1 MMQIKKYLVL
11 LLSLSLLA
19 APSTAAAAI
28 AFDSGEGTEPITV
41 TSPYTQSTH
50 TASGSNRILFVHLI
64 TSAVTTGVSVTY
76 DGVSMTLLTAT
87 QTGTA
92 YKGYVFYLIA
102 PNTTARA
109 VTSVTFSGQLIDYAA
124 ASYTGAS
131 QAADVIQDV
140 AGHVQKGTASAASYT
155 SQIDSSQ
162 ATSQDNSW
170 QLGIVWIEATSV
182 IAGAATTLRV
192 NPGAANLSLFTD
204 NNAAITPAGTN
215 SLNWTPSVSQRG
227 AWISWTVAPAVA
239 VAAASSYGTVV
250 LFGDW

>member
-1 MMQIKKYLVL
+1 M
-11 LLSLSLLA
+11 
-19 APSTAAAAI
+19 AI

-50 TASGSNRILFVHLI
+50 TAGGSNRILFVHLI
-64 TSAVTTGVSVTY
+64 TSVATTGVSVTY
-76 DGVSMTLLTAT
+76 DSVSMSLLTAT
-87 QTGTA
+87 QSGTA
-92 YKGYVFYLIA
+92 YKGYVYYLIA
-102 PNTTARA
+102 PNTTAGA
-109 VTSVTFSGQLIDYAA
+109 TTSVTFSGQLIDYAA

-131 QAADVIQDV
+131 QSANVIQD
-140 AGHVQKGTASAASYT
+140 ATGHVQKGTASAASYT

-182 IAGAATTLRV
+182 SVGSGTTQRV
-192 NPGAANLSLFTD
+192 NPGGAFLSLFTD

-227 AWISWTVAPAVA
+227 SWISWTVAPAVA
-239 VAAASSYGTVV
+239 AGPANLKTFNGLAKASVKTINGLAIASVKTVNG
-250 LFGDW
+250 LA